1 MKLLYATILM
11 SLATLAHADVVTSN
25 TANHVVSFTNA
36 QANFAWSPAA
46 VVLALPAPASL
57 SVTISRSGNGSS
69 VVLAQKTVSD
79 ADTIIWVPDAD
90 YVFNAGSALS
100 VSSTVAQFTVQ
111 LHRRPA
117 P

>member
-1 MKLLYATILM
+1 VKYLLTILIFTA
-11 SLATLAHADVVTSN
+11 SLARADVVTTS
-25 TANHVVSFTNA
+25 TVNHVASFTNA

-46 VVLALPAPASL
+46 VVLALPAPSTL
-57 SVTISRSGNGSS
+57 SVTISRSGNGAS
-69 VVLAQKTVSD
+69 VVLAQKTVSN

-90 YVFNAGSALS
+90 YVFSAGSALS
-100 VSSTVAQFTVQ
+100 VSSTVAQFTIQ

>member
-1 MKLLYATILM
+1 MKHLLTILILTA
-11 SLATLAHADVVTSN
+11 SLAHADVVTTS
-25 TANHVVSFTNA
+25 TAAHVASFTNS

-57 SVTISRSGNGSS
+57 SVTISRSGNGAS

>member
-1 MKLLYATILM
+1 MKYLIPSLILA
-11 SLATLAHADVVTSN
+11 ATLAHADVVTSN
-25 TANHVVSFTNA
+25 ATNHVASFTNA

-57 SVTISRSGNGSS
+57 SVTISRSGNGAS

>member
-1 MKLLYATILM
+1 VKHLIP
-11 SLATLAHADVVTSN
+11 SLFLAATLAHADVVTSN
-25 TANHVVSFTNA
+25 ATAHVTSFTNA

-46 VVLALPAPASL
+46 VIL
-57 SVTISRSGNGSS
+57 SFPSSVSPTVTLYRHGNGIN
-69 VVLAQKTVSD
+69 VVLARNSAT
-79 ADTIIWVPDAD
+79 DTDTLIWVPDAD

>member
-1 MKLLYATILM
+1 VKYLIPSLLLA
-11 SLATLAHADVVTSN
+11 ATLAHADVVTSN

-46 VVLALPAPASL
+46 VVLALPNPATL
-57 SVTISRSGNGSS
+57 SVTIYRSGNGAS
-69 VVLAQKTVSD
+69 VVLAQKTVTD
-79 ADTIIWVPDAD
+79 ADTIIWVPDAA
-90 YVFNAGSALS
+90 YAFGQGSALS